1 MRIVWILI
9 LALAGAAA
17 GYLWTRFEGD
27 PPVILTRGAEVFVS
41 KEYEH
46 EVRVSDD
53 GTGLESVRVW
63 LVAGDK
69 EHELVNERFPGN
81 LFTGADVPG
90 ERSVQAPIDARKLGL
105 ADGAAVLHIEARDYS
120 WRGNVARQEVP
131 LTVDTRPPR
140 ISLETGLSY
149 VRRGGSEAV
158 VYSVSDDARRDGVE
172 VGEIVFPG
180 FAHPLE
186 RGKRLAFWALAA
198 GADPAARPRVFA
210 EDAAG
215 NRATVSVAIHVIE
228 REFPSDTIALTES
241 FMTDKANEL
250 GVALDAG
257 AEAAYL
263 KINGEMRRE
272 NDARIRAVCRESSGE
287 RLWSGAFVQ
296 MPNTNV
302 GARFAETR
310 SYVIDGRKID
320 TQVHMGYDLASTTHA
335 PVPAANDGVVVF
347 AGELGIY
354 GNTVILDHGLG
365 LFSLYGHLSEL
376 GVGKGDAVQKNG
388 TLGRSGTTGLAG
400 GDHLHY
406 AVLLSGVF
414 VDPLEWFDPKWIHD
428 HIEPKLAPAA
438 SEAAPGA

>member
-27 PPVILTRGAEVFVS
+27 PPVIQTRSAELFVN
-41 KEYEH
+41 KEYVH
-46 EVRVSDD
+46 EVRASDD
-53 GTGLESVRVW
+53 GTGLESLRVW

-69 EHELVNERFPGN
+69 EYELVNQAFPGS
-81 LFTGADVPG
+81 LFTGADLSG
-90 ERSVQAPIDARKLGL
+90 EQSVQAPIDARKLGL
-105 ADGAAVLHIEARDYS
+105 ADGDALLHIEAKDYS
-120 WRGNVARQEVP
+120 WRGNVAHQEVP
-131 LTVDTRPPR
+131 ISIDTKPPR
-140 ISLETGLSY
+140 IGLETGLTY

-158 VYSVSDDARRDGVE
+158 VYTVSDDTKRDGVE
-172 VGEIVFPG
+172 VGEFWFPG

-186 RGKRLAFWALAA
+186 RGKRFALWALAP
-198 GADPAARPRVFA
+198 GQDPDARPRVVA

-215 NRATVSVAIHVIE
+215 NRATIGVAINVIE
-228 REFPSDTIALTES
+228 REFPSDTIQVSES

-250 GVALDAG
+250 GVALDGG

-272 NDARIRAVCRESSGE
+272 NDAKIRQLCRESSGE

-296 MPNTNV
+296 MPNTHV

-310 SYVIDGRKID
+310 SYVVDGRRID
-320 TQVHMGYDLASTTHA
+320 QQVHLGYDLASTTHA

-354 GNTVILDHGLG
+354 GNTAIVDHGLG

-376 GVGKGDAVQKNG
+376 GVTRGDAVQKG
-388 TLGRSGTTGLAG
+388 ASLGKSGQTGLAG

-406 AVLLSGVF
+406 AVLLSGIF
-414 VDPLEWFDPKWIHD
+414 VDPLEWFDPKWIAD
-428 HIEPKLAPAA
+428 HLEPKLAPAA
-438 SEAAPGA
+438 SEAASGA

>member
-1 MRIVWILI
+1 MRILWILI

-27 PPVILTRGAEVFVS
+27 PPVIQSRSADMFVS
-41 KEYEH
+41 KEYVH
-46 EVRVSDD
+46 EVRASDD
-53 GTGLESVRVW
+53 GTGLERVRVW

-69 EHELVNERFPGN
+69 EYELASETYPGN
-81 LFTGADVPG
+81 LFTGAELAI
-90 ERSVQAPIDARKLGL
+90 ERTLQAPIDAKKLGL
-105 ADGAAVLHIEARDYS
+105 ADGEATLHIEAKDYS
-120 WRGNVARQEVP
+120 WRGNVTHQEVS
-131 LTVDTRPPR
+131 LTIDTKPPR
-140 ISLETGLSY
+140 IGLETGLSW

-158 VYSVSDDARRDGVE
+158 VYTVSDDSRRDGVE
-172 VGEIVFPG
+172 VGDLIFPG

-186 RGKRLAFWALAA
+186 RGKRFALWALAPGVA
-198 GADPAARPRVFA
+198 ADARPRVFA

-215 NRATVSVAIHVIE
+215 NRATVSVAINPIE
-228 REFPSDTIALTES
+228 RGFPSDTIQVSDA

-272 NDARIRAVCRESSGE
+272 NDAKIREVCRESSGE
-287 RLWSGAFVQ
+287 RLWSGAFAQ
-296 MPNTNV
+296 MPNTHV

-310 SYVIDGRKID
+310 SYVVDGRKID
-320 TQVHMGYDLASTTHA
+320 TQVHLGYDLASTTHA
-335 PVPAANDGVVVF
+335 PVPAANDGVVVY

-354 GNTVILDHGLG
+354 GNTVIVDHGLG

-376 GVGKGDAVQKNG
+376 GVAKGDAVQKG
-388 TLGRSGTTGLAG
+388 ALLGKSGQTGLAG

-406 AVLLSGVF
+406 AVMLSGIF
-414 VDPLEWFDPKWIHD
+414 VDPLEWFDPKWIAD

-438 SEAAPGA
+438 DEAAASE